1 MPFTKGQSG
10 NPGGRPK
17 ALREVE
23 EAAREYTTDA
33 LATLARICT
42 DAAAPPAAQVSAA
55 NALLDRGWGKPKQ
68 AVEASVGM
76 TLAELISA
84 SFSPRQ
90 TGPTAMA
97 GSDSAGSAHEGEHS
111 KDGNDA
117 AYG

>member
-23 EAAREYTTDA
+23 EAARGYTTYA

-42 DAAAPPAAQVSAA
+42 DTAAPPAAQVSAA

-84 SFSPRQ
+84 SFSLGH
-90 TGPTAMA
+90 TGPATMT
-97 GSDSAGSAHEGEHS
+97 GGDSGGSACEGEHS

-117 AYG
+117 VHG